1 MDDSSRNAARAVSAG
16 SAAPNHGLASSA
28 AAAYS
33 LAEASRSDPQEHAAD
48 EGAPSPEIPHI
59 AVSLSPCA
67 VSASGTS
74 SNAAAAA
81 PHSSEE
87 SCLHWGGA
95 DAASVAAWLQQEKL
109 QGVYRL
115 LVESLLTPTPK
126 TSAGSRLTSL
136 ASRASQLPSVRG
148 VVYDPHH
155 YQFLARFFET
165 ETSEAPTTKRFPL
178 RRWGFQKSFRFACD
192 AVQQAFK
199 PGEFEESEI
208 PPVEETIAPR
218 ASCGGASSLSTAC
231 GPEMVES
238 YVLLEHPELVLPV
251 IKGVSRDKKSRR
263 WAVYYRGQRHYFYD
277 KNCGGCRKAYELA
290 VHLRRQQ
297 VEEVEISQVYD
308 EQLQQMQQGPPGT
321 PETRGPCPGPCL
333 RALVAYLLSELSTFL
348 KEKGGEALGVDPE
361 VAAAAS
367 TVAAAHA
374 AAAKH
379 AAGTSP
385 ILDHIALLRHCITE
399 QKLPSQLQQQQLL
412 LLIKQ
417 LLLLQLSSVRDFLL
431 QTGLWRTIAN
441 QATAGQQQQQQ
452 QQQQQPLHED
462 SGSSS
467 SCSPKPEV
475 TTPAAEAAASAA
487 ASHAEAVLE
496 SADDTAMCVDC

>member
-208 PPVEETIAPR
+208 PPVEETIAREPR

-348 KEKGGEALGVDPE
+348 KEKGGEAL
-361 VAAAAS
+361 
-367 TVAAAHA
+367 
-374 AAAKH
+374 
-379 AAGTSP
+379 
-385 ILDHIALLRHCITE
+385 
-399 QKLPSQLQQQQLL
+399 
-412 LLIKQ
+412 
-417 LLLLQLSSVRDFLL
+417 
-431 QTGLWRTIAN
+431 
-441 QATAGQQQQQQ
+441 
-452 QQQQQPLHED
+452 
-462 SGSSS
+462 
-467 SCSPKPEV
+467 
-475 TTPAAEAAASAA
+475 
-487 ASHAEAVLE
+487 EAVLE
-496 SADDTAMCVDC
+496 SADDTAIRKHLECTATTAYSNADTKGQQDGGACVLVAPSCNRCMLKLKAECRHGTEAPCEASSEAFEHSEGKSALWGGFPQQDACGKHRDARGYNVAQQRSHACNFLPQPQQQDEQRACGASLVAKAACAAALGAVQGSQPVP